1 MQLINV
7 SNQNNATCTSDFYYA
22 MNFEFVFGLKFKTT
36 SDIFIFIFKVE
47 VNGTMASYDTGYD
60 DERFQHPVGQSFHCG
75 ICFNVVKDPAM
86 CRHNEHMFCRACI
99 TIHLTNSQTC
109 PSCLEPLTVETLSQ
123 PSRTVMNLLS
133 ELKIRCRFFN
143 RGCERF
149 VELGNLDRHV
159 SDCGFAPAICS
170 NGCEL
175 EMNKQDLLHHET
187 AVCEL
192 RGIKCHS
199 CNEIR
204 QEMDTVKLNLAAM
217 NVKLNEVGEQ
227 LDKKEERAE
236 ANVKAVEERMIAKV
250 ELVEG
255 QLMNKLAESNRHLE
269 ADNVEMKKSLNEITK
284 QLQRM
289 TQQTSHEVQT
299 EQERAKKGIAEADGM
314 EREPKIV
321 VAGGRNRQGSLN
333 SVEMFSLSN
342 GAWTPLQQTK
352 QRRNTASSVVYN
364 NQIFVVGGYSNGRG
378 IKSVEKLLMNAVHV
392 DQSITWEDVPADL
405 PLYRHR
411 AVVHNGRLI
420 VVGGYD
426 SDKRSVSGDITEV
439 SLVPPYTS
447 KVLAAIKQARGWHGA
462 VLFGCEIVILG
473 GRKDVAYRTNLQTVL
488 LYDISKNECKELAP
502 LPYPVSEM
510 GAVKWGEDNVVL
522 VGGADCNDQSLNK
535 VLIYNIKTQKSHM
548 LPDMKYKR
556 QGCVAVVVKDTVI
569 VMGGRD
575 ERGNCLKSAESFR
588 FDRFTWE
595 ELPEM
600 QEARWR
606 ATAVVC

>member
-1 MQLINV
+1 
-7 SNQNNATCTSDFYYA
+7 
-22 MNFEFVFGLKFKTT
+22 
-36 SDIFIFIFKVE
+36 
-47 VNGTMASYDTGYD
+47 MASYDTGYD

-149 VELGNLDRHV
+149 IELGELDRHV
-159 SDCGFAPAICS
+159 RDCGFAPAICS

-175 EMNKQDLLHHET
+175 EINKQDLLHHET

-192 RGIKCHS
+192 RRIKFHS

-204 QEMDTVKLNLAAM
+204 DEMDTMKLNLAAM
-217 NVKLNEVGEQ
+217 NVKLNEVSEKS
-227 LDKKEERAE
+227 DTNVERVE
-236 ANVKAVEERMIAKV
+236 ASVKAVEESVIAKV
-250 ELVEG
+250 DVVEE

-269 ADNVEMKKSLNEITK
+269 ADNVEVKKSLNGITK

-289 TQQTSHEVQT
+289 TQQTSHNVHT
-299 EQERAKKGIAEADGM
+299 EQERAKKGIAEAGGM

-321 VAGGRNRQGSLN
+321 VAGGHNVQGTLS

-352 QRRNTASSVVYN
+352 ELREAASSVVYN
-364 NQIFVVGGYSNGRG
+364 NQILVIGGLSNGRG
-378 IKSVEKLLMNAVHV
+378 IKSMEKLLIYAAHF
-392 DQSITWEDVPADL
+392 DRSITWEDVPAEL
-405 PLYRHR
+405 PGPLYAHR
-411 AVVHNGRLI
+411 AVVYNGRLI

-426 SDKRSVSGDITEV
+426 SGKRRRKRFSCNITEV

-447 KVLAAIKQARGWHGA
+447 KVLADMPPTRWWHGA

-473 GRKDVAYRTNLQTVL
+473 GRRDWDYRTILKTVL
-488 LYDISKNECKELAP
+488 LYDITKNECKELAP
-502 LPYPVSEM
+502 LPYPVSET
-510 GAVKWGEDNVVL
+510 GTVKWGEDNVML
-522 VGGADCNDQSLNK
+522 VGGVDCNGQPLNK

-556 QGCVAVVVKDTVI
+556 RGCVAVVVRNTVI
-569 VMGGRD
+569 VMGGQD
-575 ERGNCLKSAESFR
+575 EKGKFLKSAESFR

-600 QEARWR
+600 QEARWG
-606 ATAVVC
+606 AAAVVC

>member
-1 MQLINV
+1 
-7 SNQNNATCTSDFYYA
+7 
-22 MNFEFVFGLKFKTT
+22 
-36 SDIFIFIFKVE
+36 
-47 VNGTMASYDTGYD
+47 MASYGTGYD

-149 VELGNLDRHV
+149 IELGDLDRHV
-159 SDCGFAPAICS
+159 RDCGFAPAICS

-192 RGIKCHS
+192 RRIKCHS

-217 NVKLNEVGEQ
+217 NVKLNEVGEKS
-227 LDKKEERAE
+227 DMNVERVE
-236 ANVKAVEERMIAKV
+236 ASVKAVEESVIAKI
-250 ELVEG
+250 ELV
-255 QLMNKLAESNRHLE
+255 AESNRHLE

-289 TQQTSHEVQT
+289 TQQTSHEVQA
-299 EQERAKKGIAEADGM
+299 EQECAKKGIAEADGM

-321 VAGGRNRQGSLN
+321 VAGGQNVQESLN

-352 QRRNTASSVVYN
+352 QRRNAAFSVVYN
-364 NQIFVVGGYSNGRG
+364 NHILVIGGYSNGRG
-378 IKSVEKLLMNAVHV
+378 IKSMEKLLMNAVHV
-392 DQSITWEDVPADL
+392 DQSITWEEVPAEL
-405 PLYRHR
+405 PLYGHR
-411 AVVHNGRLI
+411 AVVHNGRLV

-426 SDKRSVSGDITEV
+426 GSKRTVSGNITEV
-439 SLVPPYTS
+439 SLVSPYTS
-447 KVLAAIKQARGWHGA
+447 KVLAAMPQTRYLHGA

-473 GRKDVAYRTNLQTVL
+473 GRKNRLSRTNLQTVL
-488 LYDISKNECKELAP
+488 LYDITKNECKELAP
-502 LPYPVSEM
+502 LPYPVFEM
-510 GAVKWGEDNVVL
+510 GAVKWGEDNVIL
-522 VGGADCNDQSLNK
+522 VGGSDCDGQPVSK
-535 VLIYNIKTQKSHM
+535 VSIYNIKTQKSHM

-556 QGCVAVVVKDTVI
+556 GGCVAVVVRDTVI
-569 VMGGRD
+569 VMGGED
-575 ERGNCLKSAESFR
+575 EEGNYLKSAESFR

-600 QEARWR
+600 QEARYE

>member
-1 MQLINV
+1 
-7 SNQNNATCTSDFYYA
+7 
-22 MNFEFVFGLKFKTT
+22 
-36 SDIFIFIFKVE
+36 
-47 VNGTMASYDTGYD
+47 MASYDTGYD
-60 DERFQHPVGQSFHCG
+60 DERFQHPVGPSFHCG

-149 VELGNLDRHV
+149 IELGDLDRHMR
-159 SDCGFAPAICS
+159 DCGFAPAICS

-192 RGIKCHS
+192 RRIKCHS

-204 QEMDTVKLNLAAM
+204 QEMDTVKLNLAAI
-217 NVKLNEVGEQ
+217 NVKLNEVGEKS
-227 LDKKEERAE
+227 DTNVERVE
-236 ANVKAVEERMIAKV
+236 ASVKAVEESVIAKV
-250 ELVEG
+250 ELV
-255 QLMNKLAESNRHLE
+255 AESNRHLE

-314 EREPKIV
+314 EREPKII
-321 VAGGRNRQGSLN
+321 VAGGQNVQGSLN
-333 SVEMFSLSN
+333 SVEMFGLSN
-342 GAWTPLQQTK
+342 GAWTPLQLTK
-352 QRRNTASSVVYN
+352 EHRDAASSVVYN
-364 NQIFVVGGYSNGRG
+364 NQILIIGGYSNGRG
-378 IKSVEKLLMNAVHV
+378 IKSMEKLLMNAFHV
-392 DQSITWEDVPADL
+392 DQSITWEAVPAEL
-405 PLYRHR
+405 PGRLYGHR

-420 VVGGYD
+420 VVGGCD
-426 SDKRSVSGDITEV
+426 SVKRAFSGNITEV

-447 KVLAAIKQARGWHGA
+447 KVLAAIPQTRWLHGA
-462 VLFGCEIVILG
+462 VLLGCEIVILG
-473 GRKDVAYRTNLQTVL
+473 GREDGKYTTNLATVL
-488 LYDISKNECKELAP
+488 LYDITKNECKELAP
-502 LPYPVSEM
+502 LPYPVCVM
-510 GAVKWGEDNVVL
+510 GAVKWGEDNVML
-522 VGGADCNDQSLNK
+522 VGGADSNAQPLNK

-556 QGCVAVVVKDTVI
+556 RGCVAVVVKDTVI
-569 VMGGRD
+569 VMGGQD
-575 ERGNCLKSAESFR
+575 EKGHYLKSAESFR

-600 QEARWR
+600 QQARWG

>member
-1 MQLINV
+1 
-7 SNQNNATCTSDFYYA
+7 
-22 MNFEFVFGLKFKTT
+22 
-36 SDIFIFIFKVE
+36 
-47 VNGTMASYDTGYD
+47 MASYDTGYD

-149 VELGNLDRHV
+149 IELGELDRHV
-159 SDCGFAPAICS
+159 RDCGFAPAICS

-192 RGIKCHS
+192 RRIKCHS

-204 QEMDTVKLNLAAM
+204 HEMDTVKLNLAAM
-217 NVKLNEVGEQ
+217 NVAMNVKLHEVGEQ
-227 LDKKEERAE
+227 LDNKEDRAE

-250 ELVEG
+250 ELVEE
-255 QLMNKLAESNRHLE
+255 QLMNKLAESSHHLE

-321 VAGGRNRQGSLN
+321 VAGGQNLQGTLN
-333 SVEMFSLSN
+333 SVEMFNLSN
-342 GAWTPLQQTK
+342 GAWAPLQPTK
-352 QRRNTASSVVYN
+352 ERRDSASSVVYN
-364 NQIFVVGGYSNGRG
+364 NQILIAGGYSNVLGM
-378 IKSVEKLLMNAVHV
+378 KSMEKLLMNAVHV
-392 DQSITWEDVPADL
+392 DQSITWENVPAEL
-405 PLYRHR
+405 PGPLCGHR
-411 AVVHNGRLI
+411 AVVHDGRLI

-426 SDKRSVSGDITEV
+426 SGKRSVSGDIIEV
-439 SLVPPYTS
+439 SLVPPYAS
-447 KVLAAIKQARGWHGA
+447 KVLAAMPQARWWHGA

-473 GRKDVAYRTNLQTVL
+473 GRKDLNYRTSLETVL
-488 LYDISKNECKELAP
+488 LYDITKNECKELAP
-502 LPYPVSEM
+502 LLYPVSEM
-510 GAVKWGEDNVVL
+510 GAVKWGEDNVML
-522 VGGADCNDQSLNK
+522 VGGVDCNGQPLNK

-556 QGCVAVVVKDTVI
+556 GGCVAVVVRDTVI
-569 VMGGRD
+569 VMGGQD
-575 ERGNCLKSAESFR
+575 EKSNYLKSAESFR

-600 QEARWR
+600 QEARSD

>member
-1 MQLINV
+1 
-7 SNQNNATCTSDFYYA
+7 

-149 VELGNLDRHV
+149 IELGNLDRHV
-159 SDCGFAPAICS
+159 RDCGFASAICS

-175 EMNKQDLLHHET
+175 EMNKQDLLHLET

-192 RGIKCHS
+192 RRIKCHS
-199 CNEIR
+199 CNEMR
-204 QEMDTVKLNLAAM
+204 QEIDTVKLNLAAM
-217 NVKLNEVGEQ
+217 NVKLNEVGEK
-227 LDKKEERAE
+227 LDKKE
-236 ANVKAVEERMIAKV
+236 ANVIAKV
-250 ELVEG
+250 ELVQE
-255 QLMNKLAESNRHLE
+255 QLMNKLVESNRPLE

-299 EQERAKKGIAEADGM
+299 EQERAKKGIAKADGL
-314 EREPKIV
+314 EGEPKIV
-321 VAGGRNRQGSLN
+321 VAGGHNIQGSLN
-333 SVEMFSLSN
+333 SVEMFSVSN
-342 GAWTPLQQTK
+342 GAWTPLQHTK
-352 QRRNTASSVVYN
+352 ELRNRASSVVFN
-364 NQIFVVGGYSNGRG
+364 NQILVTGGYYNGRR
-378 IKSVEKLLMNAVHV
+378 IKSMEKLLTNAVHV

-405 PLYRHR
+405 PLHGHR

-426 SDKRSVSGDITEV
+426 GSKLEVSDNITEV

-447 KVLAAIKQARGWHGA
+447 KVLAGMPQARWLHGA

-473 GRKDVAYRTNLQTVL
+473 GRKDRRFRTSLETVL
-488 LYDISKNECKELAP
+488 LYDITKNECKELAP
-502 LPYPVSEM
+502 LPYPVSAM
-510 GAVKWGEDNVVL
+510 GAVKWGEDNVML
-522 VGGADCNDQSLNK
+522 VGGTDCTGQPLSK
-535 VLIYNIKTQKSHM
+535 VLIYNIKSQKSHL
-548 LPDMKYKR
+548 LPEIRYKR
-556 QGCVAVVVKDTVI
+556 QGCVAVVVRDTVI

-575 ERGNCLKSAESFR
+575 EEGNYLKSAESFR

-600 QEARWR
+600 QEARWG

>member
-1 MQLINV
+1 
-7 SNQNNATCTSDFYYA
+7 
-22 MNFEFVFGLKFKTT
+22 
-36 SDIFIFIFKVE
+36 
-47 VNGTMASYDTGYD
+47 MASYDTGYD

-149 VELGNLDRHV
+149 IELGNLDRHV
-159 SDCGFAPAICS
+159 RDCGFAPAICS
-170 NGCEL
+170 NGCQL

-192 RGIKCHS
+192 RRIKCHS

-217 NVKLNEVGEQ
+217 NVKLNEVGEKS
-227 LDKKEERAE
+227 DTNVERVE
-236 ANVKAVEERMIAKV
+236 ASVKAVEESVIEKV
-250 ELVEG
+250 ELI
-255 QLMNKLAESNRHLE
+255 AESNRHLE
-269 ADNVEMKKSLNEITK
+269 ADIVEMKKSLNKITK

-321 VAGGRNRQGSLN
+321 VAGGGNLQGSLN

-342 GAWTPLQQTK
+342 GAWTPLQQTNE
-352 QRRNTASSVVYN
+352 RRNAASSVVYN
-364 NQIFVVGGYSNGRG
+364 NQILVTGGLSNFRG
-378 IKSVEKLLMNAVHV
+378 IKSMEKLLMNAVHV
-392 DQSITWEDVPADL
+392 DQSITWEDVPAEL
-405 PLYRHR
+405 PGPLYGHC

-420 VVGGYD
+420 VVGGFD
-426 SDKRSVSGDITEV
+426 SGKPAFSDKVTEV

-447 KVLAAIKQARGWHGA
+447 KVLAAMPQTRWLHGA

-473 GRKDVAYRTNLQTVL
+473 GRRDWDYRTSFKTVL
-488 LYDISKNECKELAP
+488 LYDITKNECKELAP
-502 LPYPVSEM
+502 LPYPVSAM
-510 GAVKWGEDNVVL
+510 GAVKWSEDNVML
-522 VGGADCNDQSLNK
+522 VGGADANDQSLNK

-556 QGCVAVVVKDTVI
+556 RGFVAVVVRDTVI
-569 VMGGRD
+569 VIGGQD
-575 ERGNCLKSAESFR
+575 EKGNYLKSAESFR

-600 QEARWR
+600 QEARSD

>member
-1 MQLINV
+1 
-7 SNQNNATCTSDFYYA
+7 
-22 MNFEFVFGLKFKTT
+22 
-36 SDIFIFIFKVE
+36 
-47 VNGTMASYDTGYD
+47 MASYDTGYD

-109 PSCLEPLTVETLSQ
+109 PSCLEPLTAETLSQ

-149 VELGNLDRHV
+149 IELGELDRHV
-159 SDCGFAPAICS
+159 RDCGFAPAICS

-192 RGIKCHS
+192 RRIKCHS

-204 QEMDTVKLNLAAM
+204 QEMDTVKLNLAAI
-217 NVKLNEVGEQ
+217 NVKLNEVGEKS
-227 LDKKEERAE
+227 DTNVERVE
-236 ANVKAVEERMIAKV
+236 ASVKAVEESVIAKV
-250 ELVEG
+250 DVVEE

-284 QLQRM
+284 QLQIM

-299 EQERAKKGIAEADGM
+299 EQERAKKGILEADGM

-321 VAGGRNRQGSLN
+321 VAGGENIRGRLN
-333 SVEMFSLSN
+333 SVEMFNLSN
-342 GAWTPLQQTK
+342 GAWAPLQQTK
-352 QRRNTASSVVYN
+352 ERRFAASSVVYN
-364 NQIFVVGGYSNGRG
+364 NQILIIGGYSNGRG
-378 IKSVEKLLMNAVHV
+378 IKSMEKLLMNAVHV
-392 DQSITWEDVPADL
+392 DQSLTWEDVPAEL
-405 PLYRHR
+405 PEPLHGHR

-420 VVGGYD
+420 VVGGHD
-426 SDKRSVSGDITEV
+426 SGKRGRKRFSCNITEV

-447 KVLAAIKQARGWHGA
+447 KVLAGMPQARYLHGA
-462 VLFGCEIVILG
+462 VLFGCKIVILG
-473 GRKDVAYRTNLQTVL
+473 GRIGWDYDTNLETVL
-488 LYDISKNECKELAP
+488 LYDIAKNECKELAP
-502 LPYPVSEM
+502 LPYPVSAM
-510 GAVKWGEDNVVL
+510 GAVKWGEDNVML
-522 VGGADCNDQSLNK
+522 VGGADCNGQSLNK

-556 QGCVAVVVKDTVI
+556 RGCVAVVVRDTVI
-569 VMGGRD
+569 VMGGRHD
-575 ERGNCLKSAESFR
+575 EGNYLKSAESFR

-600 QEARWR
+600 QEVRLG

>member
-1 MQLINV
+1 
-7 SNQNNATCTSDFYYA
+7 

-47 VNGTMASYDTGYD
+47 VNGTMASYDTGYE

-99 TIHLTNSQTC
+99 TIHLTDSQSC

-123 PSRTVMNLLS
+123 PSRTVMKLLS

-149 VELGNLDRHV
+149 IELGNLDRHV
-159 SDCGFAPAICS
+159 RDCGFAPAICS
-170 NGCEL
+170 NGCQL

-192 RGIKCHS
+192 RRIKCHS

-204 QEMDTVKLNLAAM
+204 QEMDTVKLNLAAI
-217 NVKLNEVGEQ
+217 NVKLNEVGEKS
-227 LDKKEERAE
+227 DTNVERVE
-236 ANVKAVEERMIAKV
+236 ASVKAVEESVIAKV
-250 ELVEG
+250 DVVEE

-299 EQERAKKGIAEADGM
+299 EQERAKTGIAEADGM

-321 VAGGRNRQGSLN
+321 VAGGQNVQGSLN

-352 QRRNTASSVVYN
+352 ERRHAASSVVYN
-364 NQIFVVGGYSNGRG
+364 NQILIIGGYSNGRG
-378 IKSVEKLLMNAVHV
+378 IKSMEKLLMNAVHV

-405 PLYRHR
+405 PLYGHR

-426 SDKRSVSGDITEV
+426 SSKHAFSGNITEV

-447 KVLAAIKQARGWHGA
+447 KVLAALAQARWWHGA
-462 VLFGCEIVILG
+462 VLFGCEVVILG
-473 GRKDVAYRTNLQTVL
+473 GRKDRQCHTNLKTAL
-488 LYDISKNECKELAP
+488 LYDITKNELKELAP
-502 LPYPVSEM
+502 LPYPVSAM
-510 GAVKWGEDNVVL
+510 GAVKWGEDNVIL
-522 VGGADCNDQSLNK
+522 VGGADCNAQPLNK
-535 VLIYNIKTQKSHM
+535 VLIYNIKTEKSHF
-548 LPDMKYKR
+548 LPNMKYKR
-556 QGCVAVVVKDTVI
+556 KACVAVVVNDTVI
-569 VMGGRD
+569 VMGGAD
-575 ERGNCLKSAESFR
+575 EKGNYLKSAESFR

-600 QEARWR
+600 QEARCG

>member
-1 MQLINV
+1 
-7 SNQNNATCTSDFYYA
+7 
-22 MNFEFVFGLKFKTT
+22 
-36 SDIFIFIFKVE
+36 
-47 VNGTMASYDTGYD
+47 MASYDTGYD

-99 TIHLTNSQTC
+99 TIHLTNFQTC

-149 VELGNLDRHV
+149 IELGELDRHV
-159 SDCGFAPAICS
+159 RDCGFAPAICS

-192 RGIKCHS
+192 RRIKCHS

-204 QEMDTVKLNLAAM
+204 QEMDTVKLNLAAI
-217 NVKLNEVGEQ
+217 NVKLNEVGEKS
-227 LDKKEERAE
+227 DTNVERVE
-236 ANVKAVEERMIAKV
+236 ASVKAVEESVLAKV
-250 ELVEG
+250 ELVS
-255 QLMNKLAESNRHLE
+255 ESNRHLE
-269 ADNVEMKKSLNEITK
+269 ADNVEVKKSLNEITK

-321 VAGGRNRQGSLN
+321 VAGGHNVQGTLC

-352 QRRNTASSVVYN
+352 ELREAASSVVYN
-364 NQIFVVGGYSNGRG
+364 NQILVIGGLSNGRG
-378 IKSVEKLLMNAVHV
+378 IKSMEKLLIYAAHF
-392 DQSITWEDVPADL
+392 DQSITWEDVPAEL
-405 PLYRHR
+405 PRPLYAHR
-411 AVVHNGRLI
+411 AVVYNGRLI
-420 VVGGYD
+420 VVGGHD
-426 SDKRSVSGDITEV
+426 SGKRGRKRFSCNITEV

-447 KVLAAIKQARGWHGA
+447 KVLAVG
-462 VLFGCEIVILG
+462 LILDFVTSIRLSLQG
-473 GRKDVAYRTNLQTVL
+473 VDGVFRVRLEEFRTSL
-488 LYDISKNECKELAP
+488 ISI
-502 LPYPVSEM
+502 
-510 GAVKWGEDNVVL
+510 
-522 VGGADCNDQSLNK
+522 Q
-535 VLIYNIKTQKSHM
+535 
-548 LPDMKYKR
+548 
-556 QGCVAVVVKDTVI
+556 
-569 VMGGRD
+569 
-575 ERGNCLKSAESFR
+575 
-588 FDRFTWE
+588 
-595 ELPEM
+595 
-600 QEARWR
+600 
-606 ATAVVC
+606 

>member
-1 MQLINV
+1 
-7 SNQNNATCTSDFYYA
+7 
-22 MNFEFVFGLKFKTT
+22 
-36 SDIFIFIFKVE
+36 
-47 VNGTMASYDTGYD
+47 MASYDTGYD
-60 DERFQHPVGQSFHCG
+60 DERFQHPVGPSFHCG

-149 VELGNLDRHV
+149 IELGDLDRHMR
-159 SDCGFAPAICS
+159 DCGFAPAFCS

-192 RGIKCHS
+192 RRIKCHS

-204 QEMDTVKLNLAAM
+204 QEMDTVKLNLAAI
-217 NVKLNEVGEQ
+217 NVKLNEVGEKS
-227 LDKKEERAE
+227 DTNVERVE
-236 ANVKAVEERMIAKV
+236 ASVKAVEESVIAKV
-250 ELVEG
+250 ELVEE

-269 ADNVEMKKSLNEITK
+269 ADNVEVKKSLNDITK

-321 VAGGRNRQGSLN
+321 VAGGQNVLGILN

-352 QRRNTASSVVYN
+352 ERRDAASSVVYN
-364 NQIFVVGGYSNGRG
+364 NQILIIGGFLM
-378 IKSVEKLLMNAVHV
+378 KSMERLLMNAVHV
-392 DQSITWEDVPADL
+392 DQSITWEDVPAEL
-405 PLYRHR
+405 PGPLQGHR
-411 AVVHNGRLI
+411 AVVDNGRLI

-426 SDKRSVSGDITEV
+426 WSKHAFSDNITQV

-447 KVLAAIKQARGWHGA
+447 KVLAAIPQARWWHGA

-473 GRKDVAYRTNLQTVL
+473 GRKHANYRTNLQTVL
-488 LYDISKNECKELAP
+488 LYDIIKNECKELAP

-510 GAVKWGEDNVVL
+510 GTVKWGEDNVML
-522 VGGADCNDQSLNK
+522 VGGGDCNGQPLNK

-556 QGCVAVVVKDTVI
+556 RGCVAVVVRDTVI

-575 ERGNCLKSAESFR
+575 EKGNYLKSAESFR

-600 QEARWR
+600 QEARCR
-606 ATAVVC
+606 AAAVVC

>member
-1 MQLINV
+1 
-7 SNQNNATCTSDFYYA
+7 
-22 MNFEFVFGLKFKTT
+22 
-36 SDIFIFIFKVE
+36 
-47 VNGTMASYDTGYD
+47 MASYDTGYD

-149 VELGNLDRHV
+149 IELGNLDRHV
-159 SDCGFAPAICS
+159 RDCGFAPAICS

-192 RGIKCHS
+192 RRIKCHS

-204 QEMDTVKLNLAAM
+204 QEMDTVKLSLAAM
-217 NVKLNEVGEQ
+217 NVKLNEVGEN
-227 LDKKEERAE
+227 LDR
-236 ANVKAVEERMIAKV
+236 NVKAVEESVIAKV
-250 ELVEG
+250 ELV
-255 QLMNKLAESNRHLE
+255 AESNRHLE
-269 ADNVEMKKSLNEITK
+269 ADSVEVKKSLNEITK

-289 TQQTSHEVQT
+289 TQQTPHEVQA

-333 SVEMFSLSN
+333 SVEMFGLSN
-342 GAWTPLQQTK
+342 GAWTPLQPTK
-352 QRRNTASSVVYN
+352 EFREVAFSVFYN
-364 NQIFVVGGYSNGRG
+364 NQILVIGGCSNGLR
-378 IKSVEKLLMNAVHV
+378 IKSMEKLLLNAVHV
-392 DQSITWEDVPADL
+392 DQSITWEDVFADL
-405 PLYRHR
+405 PGQLCGHC
-411 AVVHNGRLI
+411 AVVHDGRLI

-426 SDKRSVSGDITEV
+426 TGKRSVSSDIFEV

-447 KVLAAIKQARGWHGA
+447 KVLTAMPQTRWLHGA

-473 GRKDVAYRTNLQTVL
+473 GKKDLYCCTNLKTVL
-488 LYDISKNECKELAP
+488 LYDITKNECKELAP
-502 LPYPVSEM
+502 LPYPVSET
-510 GAVKWGEDNVVL
+510 GTVKWGGDNVML
-522 VGGADCNDQSLNK
+522 VGGVDSNGQLLNK

-556 QGCVAVVVKDTVI
+556 RGCVAVVVRDTVI

-575 ERGNCLKSAESFR
+575 EEGNYLKSAESFR

-600 QEARWR
+600 LEARWG

>member
-1 MQLINV
+1 M
-7 SNQNNATCTSDFYYA
+7 STYATNNTSTSAFYYA

-47 VNGTMASYDTGYD
+47 VRMASYDTGYD

-75 ICFNVVKDPAM
+75 ICFNVVKDPVM

-133 ELKIRCRFFN
+133 ELKIRCRSFN

-149 VELGNLDRHV
+149 IELGNLDRHV
-159 SDCGFAPAICS
+159 RDCGFAPAICS

-192 RGIKCHS
+192 RRIKCHS

-204 QEMDTVKLNLAAM
+204 EEMDTVKLNLAAM
-217 NVKLNEVGEQ
+217 NVKLNEVSEK
-227 LDKKEERAE
+227 LDR
-236 ANVKAVEERMIAKV
+236 NVKAVEESVIAKV
-250 ELVEG
+250 ELVEE

-269 ADNVEMKKSLNEITK
+269 ADNVEVKNSLNEITK

-299 EQERAKKGIAEADGM
+299 EQERAKKRIAEADGM

-321 VAGGRNRQGSLN
+321 VAGGQNIQGSLN

-352 QRRNTASSVVYN
+352 ELRYSAFSVVYN
-364 NQIFVVGGYSNGRG
+364 NQILVIGGCLM
-378 IKSVEKLLMNAVHV
+378 KSMEKLLMNAVHV
-392 DQSITWEDVPADL
+392 DQSITWEDVPAEL
-405 PLYRHR
+405 PLHGHC

-426 SDKRSVSGDITEV
+426 SDKRTVSGDIIEV

-447 KVLAAIKQARGWHGA
+447 NVLAAMPQTRWYHGA
-462 VLFGCEIVILG
+462 VLFGCEIVTLG
-473 GRKDVAYRTNLQTVL
+473 GRKNVSYHTNLKTVL
-488 LYDISKNECKELAP
+488 LYDITKNECKELAP

-510 GAVKWGEDNVVL
+510 GAVKWGEDNVML
-522 VGGADCNDQSLNK
+522 VGGADCNGQSLNK

-556 QGCVAVVVKDTVI
+556 GGCVAVVVRDTVI
-569 VMGGRD
+569 VMGGED
-575 ERGNCLKSAESFR
+575 EEGNYLKSAESFR

-600 QEARWR
+600 QEARCD

>member
-1 MQLINV
+1 M
-7 SNQNNATCTSDFYYA
+7 STYATNNTSTSAFYYA

-47 VNGTMASYDTGYD
+47 VRMASYDTGYD

-75 ICFNVVKDPAM
+75 ICFNVVKDPVM

-149 VELGNLDRHV
+149 IELGNLDRHV
-159 SDCGFAPAICS
+159 RDCGFAPAICS

-175 EMNKQDLLHHET
+175 QMNKQDLLHHET

-192 RGIKCHS
+192 RRIKCHS

-204 QEMDTVKLNLAAM
+204 QEMDTVKLNLAAI
-217 NVKLNEVGEQ
+217 NVKLNEVGEKS
-227 LDKKEERAE
+227 DTNVERVE
-236 ANVKAVEERMIAKV
+236 GSVKAVEESVKV
-250 ELVEG
+250 VQE

-269 ADNVEMKKSLNEITK
+269 ADNVEMKKCLNEITK
-284 QLQRM
+284 QLQRV
-289 TQQTSHEVQT
+289 TQQTSYEVQT
-299 EQERAKKGIAEADGM
+299 EQERANKGIAEADGM

-321 VAGGRNRQGSLN
+321 VAGGRNIQGTLN

-352 QRRNTASSVVYN
+352 ERRNGASSVVYN
-364 NQIFVVGGYSNGRG
+364 NQIFLIGGYSNGRG
-378 IKSVEKLLMNAVHV
+378 IKSMEKLLMNDVHV
-392 DQSITWEDVPADL
+392 DQSITWEDVPAEL
-405 PLYRHR
+405 PLHGHR
-411 AVVHNGRLI
+411 AVVYNGRLI

-426 SDKRSVSGDITEV
+426 GSKLEVSENITEV

-447 KVLAAIKQARGWHGA
+447 KVLAGMPQARWLHGA

-473 GRKDVAYRTNLQTVL
+473 GRKDRRFRTSLETVL
-488 LYDISKNECKELAP
+488 LYDITKNECKELAP

-510 GAVKWGEDNVVL
+510 GAVKWGQDNVVL
-522 VGGADCNDQSLNK
+522 VGGADCNAQPMSK

-556 QGCVAVVVKDTVI
+556 AGCVAVVVKDTVI
-569 VMGGRD
+569 VMGGHD
-575 ERGNCLKSAESFR
+575 EKGNCLKSAESFR

-606 ATAVVC
+606 AAAVVC

>member
-1 MQLINV
+1 
-7 SNQNNATCTSDFYYA
+7 
-22 MNFEFVFGLKFKTT
+22 
-36 SDIFIFIFKVE
+36 
-47 VNGTMASYDTGYD
+47 MASCDTGYD

-149 VELGNLDRHV
+149 IELGDLDRHV
-159 SDCGFAPAICS
+159 RDCGFAPAICS

-175 EMNKQDLLHHET
+175 EMDKQYLLHHET

-192 RGIKCHS
+192 RTIKCHS

-204 QEMDTVKLNLAAM
+204 QEMDTVKINLAAM
-217 NVKLNEVGEQ
+217 NVKLNEVGEKS
-227 LDKKEERAE
+227 DTNVERAE
-236 ANVKAVEERMIAKV
+236 ANVKVVEESMIAKV
-250 ELVEG
+250 DVVEE
-255 QLMNKLAESNRHLE
+255 QLMNKLVERNRPLE
-269 ADNVEMKKSLNEITK
+269 ADNVEVKKSLNEITK

-289 TQQTSHEVQT
+289 MQQTSREVQT

-321 VAGGRNRQGSLN
+321 VAGGQNVQGRLN

-352 QRRNTASSVVYN
+352 ECREAAFSFVYN
-364 NQIFVVGGYSNGRG
+364 NQILVTGGRG
-378 IKSVEKLLMNAVHV
+378 IKSMEKLLMNAVHV
-392 DQSITWEDVPADL
+392 DQSTTWEDVPAEL
-405 PLYRHR
+405 PLHGHR

-426 SDKRSVSGDITEV
+426 NSKYAVSHNITEV

-447 KVLAAIKQARGWHGA
+447 KVLAAMPRARRLHGA
-462 VLFGCEIVILG
+462 VLFDCEIVILG
-473 GRKDVAYRTNLQTVL
+473 GKKNVSDRTNLQTVL
-488 LYDISKNECKELAP
+488 LYDITKNEFKELAP
-502 LPYPVSEM
+502 LPYPVSGM
-510 GAVKWGEDNVVL
+510 GTVKWGEDNVML
-522 VGGADCNDQSLNK
+522 AGGTDRGCQPLNK

-548 LPDMKYKR
+548 LPDMKYNR
-556 QGCVAVVVKDTVI
+556 RGCVAVVVRDTVI
-569 VMGGRD
+569 VMGGED
-575 ERGNCLKSAESFR
+575 EKGNCLKSAESFR

-600 QEARWR
+600 LEARWA